1 MRGPNGFGSEGRREL
16 APTYVGVS
24 AVFESRQTSVSC
36 AFISD
41 AIGFNSVRTSFF
53 FLLVCGYEDKHA
65 RAHTHTHPPTHP
77 RERET
82 DRQAYRQ
89 RSEFY
94 YTKIKSLGTCL
105 FLQSIPANLHASR
118 LHIEHQYAKH

>member
-16 APTYVGVS
+16 APTYVRVS

-65 RAHTHTHPPTHP
+65 RAHTHTPTHPPTHEK
-77 RERET
+77 ERQT
-82 DRQAYRQ
+82 DRHTDRDQSFITQ
-89 RSEFY
+89 R
-94 YTKIKSLGTCL
+94 LR
-105 FLQSIPANLHASR
+105 A
-118 LHIEHQYAKH
+118 